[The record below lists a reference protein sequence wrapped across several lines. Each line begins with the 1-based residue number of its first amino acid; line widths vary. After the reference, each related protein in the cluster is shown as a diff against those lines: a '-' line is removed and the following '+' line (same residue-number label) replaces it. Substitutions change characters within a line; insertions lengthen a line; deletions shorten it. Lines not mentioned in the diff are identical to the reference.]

1 MAMNSSANNPRPGR
15 RVWVLQF
22 SGARAG
28 WLAKLLVAAALMAL
42 IPLALLLVVG
52 LWAVMAIGAAVVAA
66 AALLGAPLL
75 RRLRATPPQ
84 TRTLEGEARRI
95 DVDS

>member
-1 MAMNSSANNPRPGR
+1 MAMSSYVNNPRPVR
-15 RVWVLQF
+15 RVWVYRL

-28 WLAKLLVAAALMAL
+28 WLPKLLVAAALMAL

-52 LWAVMAIGAAVVAA
+52 LWALLAIGAAVVAT
-66 AALLGAPLL
+66 AALLAAPLL
-75 RRLRATPPQ
+75 RRLRATPPE